1 MIKVIIRRFLELIIT
16 CALFSAIAV
25 VFNITGLCT
34 TRISVFVVAFLGA
47 LLWFYLNVS
56 MLRHC
61 YFDLRDRKAYYFAN
75 FIDFNVIFLLVSMMI
90 LVLIATKSGVFTW
103 MANELLALSKYTA
116 K

>member
-75 FIDFNVIFLLVSMMI
+75 LKED
-90 LVLIATKSGVFTW
+90 
-103 MANELLALSKYTA
+103 
-116 K
+116 